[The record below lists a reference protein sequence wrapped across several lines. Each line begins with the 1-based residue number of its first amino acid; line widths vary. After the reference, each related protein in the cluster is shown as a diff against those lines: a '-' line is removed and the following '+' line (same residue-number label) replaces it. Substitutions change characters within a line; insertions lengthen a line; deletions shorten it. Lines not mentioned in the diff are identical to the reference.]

1 MPEVVEV
8 EKMRER
14 MIRCALARFTERVY
28 LAAAI
33 RGLALV
39 PAMFPEA
46 GDDELLQHLLRFA
59 EDTLGRRR
67 RRTRETRLEPTP

>member
-1 MPEVVEV
+1 MAERVTQIFGGEEPE
-8 EKMRER
+8 
-14 MIRCALARFTERVY
+14 LSERVY

-33 RGLALV
+33 RGLALA

-46 GDDELLQHLLRFA
+46 GDDVLLEHLLRFA

-67 RRTRETRLEPTP
+67 RTRETRVEPTP